1 MAARGSGRC
10 NSWIAILFGS
20 CVELELLGSFD
31 FVGDSFGTG
40 SEKRTDITTRFI
52 VEGGME

>member
-1 MAARGSGRC
+1 M
-10 NSWIAILFGS
+10 FGS

-31 FVGDSFGTG
+31 FAGDSFGTG
-40 SEKRTDITTRFI
+40 CEKRTDITTRFI